1 MSRMLVVV
9 DYQND
14 FVNKNVLGFDGA
26 EKLDAGIAARIREY
40 DEKYDFIIETRDT
53 HKENYMRTREGKHL
67 PVMHCVEGTEGWE
80 AYGETGELLRE
91 LDERQSCRY
100 RRIDKATF
108 GCHPYDMIDMMDWIQ
123 MNEVRLEAIEE
134 IEFVG
139 LVSNICVISNICV
152 FQGAFP
158 NAQIVVDPDLIAS
171 FNPKTHDAVLEVM
184 QGLQVE
190 LVAKEN

>member
-1 MSRMLVVV
+1 MKMLVVI

-14 FVNKNVLGFDGA
+14 FVNQALGFEGA
-26 EKLDAGIAARIREY
+26 EKLDAGIAAKIREY

-53 HKENYMRTREGKHL
+53 HTENYMKTREGKHL
-67 PVMHCVEGTEGWE
+67 PVMHCVEGTDGWE
-80 AYGETGELLRE
+80 IYGETGELLRE
-91 LDERQSCRY
+91 LDERQGLRY
-100 RRIDKATF
+100 RRINKATF
-108 GCHPYDMIDMMDWIQ
+108 GCHPYDMVDMMDWIR
-123 MNEVRLEAIEE
+123 MNEVRLEDVEE

-158 NAQIVVDPDLIAS
+158 NAQIVVNPNLTAS
-171 FNPKTHDAVLEVM
+171 FNPEMHEAVLKVM

-190 LVAKEN
+190 FIN